1 MTVWFDFDEVD
12 AFTVGTVGK
21 PGARTFFLQVRR
33 GTTHVTVKCEKQ
45 QAAAIAQYLRRVLSD
60 LPEPTER
67 PMPGAMELTDSF
79 ESAFVLGPVGL
90 GYNRESDTVLVQL
103 DEVPLVDEDD
113 EPVDTDADDDDDLGH
128 VRLLLTRSQAAA
140 FCARAD
146 EIVAAGRATC
156 RWCSRPIDPD
166 GHACP
171 RMN

>member
-1 MTVWFDFDEVD
+1 MLF
-12 AFTVGTVGK
+12 
-21 PGARTFFLQVRR
+21 R
-33 GTTHVTVKCEKQ
+33 
-45 QAAAIAQYLRRVLSD
+45 S
-60 LPEPTER
+60 
-67 PMPGAMELTDSF
+67 
-79 ESAFVLGPVGL
+79 VGL

-113 EPVDTDADDDDDLGH
+113 EPVGSDDDEDDDRSH

-140 FCARAD
+140 YCARAD
-146 EIVAAGRATC
+146 EIVSAGRAVC

>member
-1 MTVWFDFDEVD
+1 
-12 AFTVGTVGK
+12 
-21 PGARTFFLQVRR
+21 
-33 GTTHVTVKCEKQ
+33 
-45 QAAAIAQYLRRVLSD
+45 
-60 LPEPTER
+60 
-67 PMPGAMELTDSF
+67 MPGAMELTDSF
-79 ESAFVLGPVGL
+79 EAAFVLGPVGL

-113 EPVDTDADDDDDLGH
+113 EPVGSDDDEDDDRSH

-140 FCARAD
+140 YCARAD
-146 EIVAAGRATC
+146 EIVSAGRAVC